1 MNTWHYMLDTNI
13 VSHMI
18 RAPEGEVVRR
28 VESVGSATLCIS
40 ALVASELRYGAVKRG
55 SERLSSLVE
64 NMLLRLDVV
73 AYESA
78 AAMHYAEIRDQLTR
92 SGNLIGPMDILIA
105 AHARAL
111 DLVFVTDNTREF
123 SRVDGLKVENWLGD
137 KEVMP

>member
-1 MNTWHYMLDTNI
+1 MSVWQYMLDTNI

-18 RAPEGEVVRR
+18 RVPEGEVVRR
-28 VESVGSATLCIS
+28 AESVGSDMLCIS

-64 NMLLRLDVV
+64 NMLERLVIV
-73 AYESA
+73 AYEPA
-78 AAMHYAEIRDQLTR
+78 AAVHYAEIRDHLAR

-111 DLVFVTDNTREF
+111 DLILVTDNIREF
-123 SRVDGLKVENWLGD
+123 SRVNGLKIENWLAT
-137 KEVMP
+137 EEHP